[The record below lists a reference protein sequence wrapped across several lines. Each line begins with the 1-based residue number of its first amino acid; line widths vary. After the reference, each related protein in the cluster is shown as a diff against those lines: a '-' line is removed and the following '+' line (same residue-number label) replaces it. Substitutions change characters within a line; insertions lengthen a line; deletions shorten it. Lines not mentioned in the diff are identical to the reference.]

1 MPAPR
6 VLCLLAALLA
16 AADAQTTAN
25 PQSCKQCREN
35 SVSSCPAQAQSCPA
49 GQSSCLSIWEANTL
63 VKGSVENRGYS
74 FSCVS
79 SASPR
84 NISLFFGNGVY
95 VKIQSQNCST
105 NGCNTAFP
113 PVWPIINSVYTGG
126 RCPICFAP
134 GRSNCSSEET
144 LQCEGR
150 ASQCISISG
159 QISEDDITIP
169 FAAKGCA
176 TPHACALEKGE
187 ILDSGVFTYK
197 ITQTECYTPSGAQRL
212 LGPLGLGSILP
223 SLAGLLAVKFL
234 S

>member
-16 AADAQTTAN
+16 AAEAQTTAKIN
-25 PQSCKQCREN
+25 GGKVEKA
-35 SVSSCPAQAQSCPA
+35 SVPSPALSTPTDLLSGGLA
-49 GQSSCLSIWEANTL
+49 G
-63 VKGSVENRGYS
+63 
-74 FSCVS
+74 
-79 SASPR
+79 
-84 NISLFFGNGVY
+84 
-95 VKIQSQNCST
+95 
-105 NGCNTAFP
+105 
-113 PVWPIINSVYTGG
+113 PIINTVYTGG

-134 GRSNCSSEET
+134 GRSSCSSKET

-176 TPHACALEKGE
+176 TPHACELTKGE

-197 ITQTECYTPSGAQRL
+197 ITQTECYTPSGAQRM
-212 LGPLGLGSILP
+212 LGPFGLGSILP

>member
-1 MPAPR
+1 MPAPC

-16 AADAQTTAN
+16 VADAQTTAR
-25 PQSCKQCREN
+25 SCYQCKNRN
-35 SVSSCPAQAQSCPA
+35 AGRCSDVPKPCPA
-49 GQSSCLSIWEANTL
+49 GQGACLSVWEANTL
-63 VKGSVENRGYS
+63 VKGAVKNTGTFY
-74 FSCVS
+74 SCVPS
-79 SASPR
+79 TILSR

-95 VKIQSQNCST
+95 VEIQSQICSV
-105 NGCNTAFP
+105 NDCNNAFT
-113 PVWPIINSVYTGG
+113 PVWPIINTVYTGG

-134 GRSNCSSEET
+134 GRSSCSSKET

-176 TPHACALEKGE
+176 TPHACAIEKGV
-187 ILDSGVFTYK
+187 ILDSGVFTYQ
-197 ITQTECYTPSGAQRL
+197 ITQTECYTPSGAQRM
-212 LGPLGLGSILP
+212 LGPFGLGSILP